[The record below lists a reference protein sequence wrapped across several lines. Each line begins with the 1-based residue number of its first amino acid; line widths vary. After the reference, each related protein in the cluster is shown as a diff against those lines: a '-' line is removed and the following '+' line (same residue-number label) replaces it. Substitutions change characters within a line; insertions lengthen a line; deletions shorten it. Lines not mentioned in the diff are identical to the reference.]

1 MVRKGSPVQVR
12 LRALLSDAFL
22 VIREGAGAGSEHP
35 LGGELT
41 VGRDPGGAGLV
52 IEDRGVSRRHARF
65 LADGG
70 ALTVEDLGSS
80 NGTFVNG
87 QRISAPVELSSG
99 DEVQLGD
106 TVLEVTGAGAATA
119 LIAPRAGAT
128 EEHPG
133 PAPRGPAPAQ
143 PSPSRRPAPRR
154 LAPHPQQESNLPALA
169 AVFLGPLS
177 IFLILFS
184 SAAAFFVS
192 LPCAIAAIVLGSIG
206 MRKVDRGE
214 TESFRGLAHLGRITG
229 IIGAILSTLAL
240 IAFVL
245 VAALLDTTEDSLS
258 GVIDRVQEE
267 IEGVEVPDVEAPE
280 SGGEDPGGVEA
291 P

>member
-1 MVRKGSPVQVR
+1 M
-12 LRALLSDAFL
+12 SDAFL

-35 LGGELT
+35 LGAELT
-41 VGRDPGGAGLV
+41 VGREPGGAGLV

-70 ALTVEDLGSS
+70 AVTVEDLGSS

-87 QRISAPVELSSG
+87 EPISAPVELSAG
-99 DEVQLGD
+99 DEVQVGG
-106 TVLEVTGAGAATA
+106 TVLEVTGADAATA
-119 LIAPRAGAT
+119 LIAPGPEAT

-143 PSPSRRPAPRR
+143 PPPAQRPAPRR

-169 AVFLGPLS
+169 AIFLGPLS

-184 SAAAFFVS
+184 TGAAFFVS

-214 TESFRGLAHLGRITG
+214 TDSFRGLAHIGRITG

-240 IAFVL
+240 IAFLL
-245 VAALLDTTEDSLS
+245 VAALLDTTERSLS
-258 GVIDRVQEE
+258 GIIDRIQEE
-267 IEGVEVPDVEAPE
+267 IEGVEVPDVEAPDT
-280 SGGEDPGGVEA
+280 GGEDPGGVES